1 MVQDLV
7 LPRMRGSSS
16 ACYSLVAIVISSGT
30 GPYWAGKVSALTGS
44 LTLGLLSLMPLAP
57 FALLTLWLAARRLPF
72 ETSEARR
79 ARAAAAGEPFLQESP
94 A

>member
-7 LPRMRGSSS
+7 LPRMRGSAA

-30 GPYWAGKVSALTGS
+30 GPYWAGKVSTLTGS
-44 LTLGLLSLMPLAP
+44 LTLGLLSLLPIAP
-57 FALLTLWLAARRLPF
+57 FALLTLWLAARRLPSQ
-72 ETSEARR
+72 TPEARR
-79 ARAAAAGEPFLQESP
+79 ARAAAAGEAFQESR